1 MNRVLLIS
9 PDRGS
14 GFKLIFF
21 RNRELVMGNWRSG
34 IGRRNGLLVFFY
46 FVITNYQVPITNYP
60 LPITNYQV

>member
-21 RNRELVMGNWRSG
+21 GNRELG
-34 IGRRNGLLVFFY
+34 IGNG
-46 FVITNYQVPITNYP
+46 
-60 LPITNYQV
+60 